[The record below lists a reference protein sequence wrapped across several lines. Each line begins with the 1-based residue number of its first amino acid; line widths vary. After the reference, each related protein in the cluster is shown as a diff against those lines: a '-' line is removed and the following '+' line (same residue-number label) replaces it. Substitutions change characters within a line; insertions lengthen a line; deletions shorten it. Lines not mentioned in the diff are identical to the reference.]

1 MRLDKFLSHTG
12 YGSRKDVKQLL
23 KKKNVQVNGMIFT
36 KGDHILDLGRDAVL
50 VDGEPVH
57 YQKYIYLMLH
67 KPAGYLSATE
77 DSVQKTVIDLLD
89 EDSRRFEPF
98 PVGRLDKDTEGLL
111 LITNDGELAHFLLS
125 PKKHVKKTYYA
136 EVKGVMDEKDI
147 VAFEEGIIL
156 EDGYECLPAS
166 LEIISCT
173 DKNSQVKI
181 TIEEGKFHQVKRMVL
196 ACGKEVTYLKR
207 LTMGS
212 LKLDDMLKLGEFR
225 PLTEQ
230 ELNDLKEF
238 LPENR

>member
-12 YGSRKDVKQLL
+12 FGSRKDVKQLL
-23 KKKNVQVNGMIFT
+23 KKKVVQINGTVAT
-36 KGDHILDLGRDAVL
+36 KGDFILDVKKDVVSVG
-50 VDGEPVH
+50 GETVH

-77 DSVQKTVIDLLD
+77 DNVQKTVIDLLD
-89 EDSRRFEPF
+89 DESRRFEPF

-147 VAFEEGIIL
+147 AAFEAGIIL
-156 EDGYECLPAS
+156 EDGYKCLPAS
-166 LEIISCT
+166 LEIISST
-173 DKNSQVKI
+173 DESSQVKI

-212 LKLDDMLKLGEFR
+212 LKLDDTLKQGKFR

>member
-12 YGSRKDVKQLL
+12 FGSRKDVKQLL
-23 KKKNVQVNGMIFT
+23 KKKVVQVNGTVAT
-36 KGDHILDLGRDAVL
+36 KGDFILDVKKDVVS
-50 VDGEPVH
+50 VDGETIH

-77 DSVQKTVIDLLD
+77 DDVQKTVIDLLD
-89 EDSRRFEPF
+89 DESRRFEPF

-111 LITNDGELAHFLLS
+111 LITNDGDLAHFLLS
-125 PKKHVKKTYYA
+125 PKKHVQKTYYA
-136 EVKGVMDEKDI
+136 EVQGVMDEKDSA
-147 VAFEEGIIL
+147 AFEAGIIL
-156 EDGYECLPAS
+156 GDGYECLPAS
-166 LEIISCT
+166 LEIISYT
-173 DKNSQVKI
+173 DQSSKVKI

-212 LKLDDMLKLGEFR
+212 LKLDDTLKLGKFR

-230 ELNDLKEF
+230 ELNDLREF